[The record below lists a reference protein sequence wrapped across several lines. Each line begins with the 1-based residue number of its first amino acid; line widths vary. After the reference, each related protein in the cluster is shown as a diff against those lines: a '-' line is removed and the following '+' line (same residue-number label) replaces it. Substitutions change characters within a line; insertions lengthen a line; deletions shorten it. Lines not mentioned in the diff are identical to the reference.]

1 MPEWLQTFA
10 ENQPLTRVC
19 DAVRGLMLASST
31 ADVVPAVLWIIAILG
46 VFAPTAVV
54 LYRRT

>member
-1 MPEWLQTFA
+1 M
-10 ENQPLTRVC
+10 TRVC